1 MSMKSVQGDGGEAVT
16 GISIDRR
23 LVAEGV
29 GTFLLMLGGVGTA
42 VFGAGAGIS
51 NGFVA
56 LGFGLAMVG
65 GLYAFGPISGGHFN
79 PAVTLGLAIGGRF
92 PWRNVIGYICAQLV
106 GAIGAA
112 ACIFAVWKLGG
123 KGETTMFANGYTNA
137 VLKGSYGL
145 WSAALIEVIVTGIFL
160 CVTFGVTS
168 KLGAGNL
175 AGLIVGLTLGVM
187 MFVAIPIDGGS
198 LNPARSIASA
208 IFGGGD
214 ALKQVWVFIV
224 FPLIGAAI
232 AGATHKVLN
241 RE

>member
-1 MSMKSVQGDGGEAVT
+1 MSIKSVQGDGGEAVT

-29 GTFLLMLGGVGTA
+29 GTFTLVLGGVGTA
-42 VFGAGAGIS
+42 VFGGPAGLS
-51 NGFVA
+51 YGFVA
-56 LGFGLAMVG
+56 LAFGLALMAG
-65 GLYAFGPISGGHFN
+65 AYAFGPISGGHFN

-92 PWRNVIGYICAQLV
+92 PWRNVVGYVCAQLL
-106 GAIGAA
+106 GAIASA

-123 KGETTMFANGYTNA
+123 KGETTMGANGYTAA
-137 VLKGSYGL
+137 VVKGSYGL
-145 WSAALIEVIVTGIFL
+145 WSAALIEVIVTGVFV
-160 CVTFGVTS
+160 CVILGVTS
-168 KLGAGNL
+168 KLGNGTM
-175 AGLIVGLTLGVM
+175 AGLIIGFTLTLGLII
-187 MFVAIPIDGGS
+187 AAPIDNGS
-198 LNPARSIASA
+198 LNPARSVAAA

-214 ALKQVWVFIV
+214 ALKQLWVFIV